1 MADESTSFI
10 NSKVS
15 NFSDEIR
22 AYLELNI
29 GNTYDLAFQI
39 TGDSVVYPPLTT
51 PIKEFHPLILE
62 EIADGS
68 FKISFYYYP
77 GGGAAISTR
86 QWTSDDG
93 VTWVEV

>member
-10 NSKVS
+10 NENISM
-15 NFSDEIR
+15 FSDEIK
-22 AYLELNI
+22 AWLQINI
-29 GNTYDLAFQI
+29 GGTYDLAFQI
-39 TGDSVVYPPLTT
+39 TGDIVIYPPLTT
-51 PIKEFHPLILE
+51 PITEFHPLILE
-62 EIADGS
+62 ELADGS

-86 QWTSDDG
+86 QWTSNDG